1 MGRPG
6 CRGRLGAGLALLG
19 LVLLLPRIVFAAAAI
34 VAAEPGQPRKAFA
47 VVIGNNHSLS
57 GHRPDLHYADDD
69 AVRYFQILKTI
80 ASGGALLLA
89 DLDRDTERLF
99 PEARVKAR
107 RPTRVEVLRAGREIG
122 ERVREA
128 ALAHQ
133 ETDLYLVFAGH
144 GDVDEGTGFIELA
157 DARFTAADLEAWLR
171 AIPFSRAHVILDSC
185 NSFFMLGARRPGGTY
200 FATPEDA
207 ARALASRLPNV
218 GVFLSTSAEGE
229 AFEWSE
235 IQSGVFSHVVRSGLL
250 GAADANGDGAVSYV
264 ELAAFVATATADV
277 RNPNM
282 RPHVFARGPGAR
294 DDTAIVDLRGVTEAR
309 RLRLSDAAPLHVR
322 VLDREGVPVLDA
334 HAEAGVPLQIV
345 LPETWASGALIE
357 RRGGPGESPAAMR
370 TYAFPDSPAE
380 VNLAS
385 LQLLAAR
392 GGARGP
398 AEIFEKLFV
407 RPYGPRALSAYL
419 AEIRTAPAPVFGV
432 SRSDVVRMNL
442 LLDQIESAE
451 HDQRLVYG
459 VTLMAAGG
467 VLGAA
472 GAGWITFDHRL
483 AGLSRTSADV
493 YGGIVVGVGALA
505 LLDGGLTLAR
515 AWPGERLASSYR
527 ADLRM
532 GEDPARAFAAADQRV
547 RDLAASEAR
556 KRRGR
561 GVMGGGLILL
571 SGVLIAETERS
582 GNTADV
588 RIAGRLVWGG
598 AALVGA
604 SMLADALLVRSPLER
619 LTEVWRRDP
628 GILQLQPSVAATRG
642 GPILGLLGR
651 F

>member
-1 MGRPG
+1 MGRMG
-6 CRGRLGAGLALLG
+6 CRGRLGTRLALLG
-19 LVLLLPRIVFAAAAI
+19 AVLLLPRIVFAAAAES
-34 VAAEPGQPRKAFA
+34 AKPRKAFA

-69 AVRYFQILKTI
+69 AVRYFQILKTV
-80 ASGGALLLA
+80 APDGVLLLA

-99 PEARVKAR
+99 AEVRVQAR
-107 RPTRVEVLRAGREIG
+107 RPTRSELLRAGREIG
-122 ERVREA
+122 ERVRGA

-157 DARFTAADLEAWLR
+157 DARFTAADLETWLR

-200 FATPEDA
+200 FATSEDA
-207 ARALASRLPNV
+207 ARTLASRLPNV

-264 ELAAFVATATADV
+264 ELAAFVATATSEV

-294 DDTAIVDLRGVTEAR
+294 DDTPIVNLRGVTEGR
-309 RLRLSDAAPLHVR
+309 RLRLSDEAAALHVR
-322 VLDREGVPVLDA
+322 VVDREGVPVLDA
-334 HAEAGVPLQIV
+334 HAEAGVPLEIL

-357 RRGGPGESPAAMR
+357 RRGGAGESSAIR
-370 TYAFPDSPAE
+370 TYAIPDSPAE
-380 VNLAS
+380 LNLAS
-385 LQLLAAR
+385 LQLVAAR

-407 RPYGPRALSAYL
+407 RPYGPRALLIYV
-419 AEIRTAPAPVFGV
+419 AEVRTAPAPVFGV

-442 LLDQIESAE
+442 LLEQIENAE
-451 HDQRLVYG
+451 HGQRLVSG
-459 VTLMAAGG
+459 VTTLVAGAVIG
-467 VLGAA
+467 TA
-472 GAGWITFDHRL
+472 GAGWIAFDRRL
-483 AGLSRTSADV
+483 PGLSRTSADV
-493 YGGIVVGVGALA
+493 YGGIVIGVGALA

-515 AWPGERLASSYR
+515 PWPGERLAASYR
-527 ADLRM
+527 DDLRV
-532 GEDPARAFAAADQRV
+532 GEDPAHVFAAADQRV
-547 RDLAASEAR
+547 RELAAGEVR
-556 KRRGR
+556 KRRAR
-561 GVMGGGLILL
+561 GIVGGGLILL
-571 SGVLIAETERS
+571 SGVLIAETEVS
-582 GNTADV
+582 GNTPDV
-588 RIAGRLVWGG
+588 RIAGRIVWGG

-604 SMLADALLVRSPLER
+604 SILTDALLVRSPLER

-628 GILQLQPSVAATRG
+628 GILQLQPSVAATRA
-642 GPILGLLGR
+642 GPSFGLLGR